1 MRLSRLLAILLLA
14 TLTLPLVAKDKDKY
28 LKPGPIRLD
37 KDGEKWAEKTLKKM
51 TLEEKVGQLFMVWA
65 RVQFDNVDSAEYKRM
80 YDAINKYHVGGFGV
94 TVPVESGLLVKG
106 DPYEAAML
114 TNNLQ
119 RAAKVPLIMAADF
132 ERGLTMRLNGPTMFP
147 YAMAFGAAGKPEYA
161 EAFGRIT
168 GLEARAIGIHW
179 NWFPDADVNSNP
191 VNPVINTRSFS
202 GDPQQVGDLA
212 AAYIKGSHESGMLT
226 TVKHFPGHGDTATDT
241 HLGFAMVNGD
251 RQRLDS
257 VELPPF
263 QKAINAGVDSVMIAH
278 VTVPTLDPDP
288 NHVASVSPKIVT
300 DLLKDKMGFKGLV
313 VTDALDMNGLMRLFS
328 QNGAVN
334 PSGAAAVAAIQAGND
349 MILIP
354 HDLIGAIDGI
364 VKAVRAG
371 QLSQKQIDASALK
384 ILKFKASIGLNKAR
398 LVDPE
403 AVGELV
409 AQPQNVAEGQ
419 KVADAAITLVRDSGK
434 VLPLEYRRPGTIGG
448 ASPYTDVEKITDRT
462 VVVIFSDDLRNDMGR
477 AFARDMRIRIHDAR
491 IMFIDSD
498 TAKAMTDPVMASVKQ
513 AEKVIVPVYS
523 FPVAGR
529 VIQGPNGPTNSVA
542 LPEASATLLHQI
554 LATAGDKTVVLA
566 MGNPYV
572 ASDFPEVQ
580 TYLCTFS
587 IAQVSELSAVKALF
601 GEIPIGGHLP
611 VQIPA
616 IAERGDGISRP
627 QILKG
632 GQNPNV
638 PGK

>member
-1 MRLSRLLAILLLA
+1 MRSYRFLAVILLLSLA
-14 TLTLPLVAKDKDKY
+14 VPLLAKDKDKY
-28 LKPGPIRLD
+28 LKPQPIKLD
-37 KDGEKWAEKTLKKM
+37 KGGEKWAEKTLKHM
-51 TLEEKVGQLFMVWA
+51 TLEEKVGQMFMVWA
-65 RVQFDNVDSAEYKRM
+65 RVEFSNVDSHQYKLLD
-80 YDAINKYHVGGFGV
+80 DAITKYHVGGFGV

-106 DPYEAAML
+106 DPYDAAML

-119 RAAKVPLIMAADF
+119 REAKIPLLMAADF
-132 ERGLTMRLNGPTMFP
+132 ERGLTMRLNGATMFP

-161 EAFGRIT
+161 EEFGRIT

-202 GDPQQVGDLA
+202 GDPTQVGDMA
-212 AAYIKGSHESGMLT
+212 AAYIKGAHESGMLT
-226 TVKHFPGHGDTATDT
+226 TAKHFPGHGDTATDT
-241 HLGFAMVNGD
+241 HIGFAVVNGNL
-251 RQRLDS
+251 QRLES

-278 VTVPTLDPDP
+278 VTVPALDPDP
-288 NHVASVSPKIVT
+288 DHVASTSPKIVT

-313 VTDALDMNGLMRLFS
+313 VTDALDMNGLMRLYS
-328 QNGAVN
+328 QTPGVN
-334 PSGAAAVAAIQAGND
+334 PSGAAAVAAVKAGND

-354 HDLIGAIDGI
+354 HDMAGAIDG
-364 VKAVRAG
+364 VEKAVRSG
-371 QLSQKQIDASALK
+371 EIPEKQIDASVLK
-384 ILKFKASIGLNKAR
+384 ILEIKASIGLNKAR

-403 AVGELV
+403 AVGRLV
-409 AQPQNVAEGQ
+409 AEPQNVATGQ
-419 KVADAAITLVRDSGK
+419 QIADAAVTLVRDNGK
-434 VLPLEYRRPGTIGG
+434 VLPLEYRRRGTNPG
-448 ASPYTDVEKITDRT
+448 ASAYTEVEKIGDRT
-462 VVVIFSDDLRNDMGR
+462 VVVVFTDDLRSDLGW
-477 AFARDMRIRIHDAR
+477 AFERDFRAR
-491 IMFIDSD
+491 INDANVIFVDPAV
-498 TAKAMTDPVMASVKQ
+498 AKAYTDQVMAAVGQ

-529 VIQGPNGPTNSVA
+529 VIQTPNGPTNSVA
-542 LPEASATLLHQI
+542 LPEASANLLHQI
-554 LATAGDKTVVLA
+554 LAAAGAKTVVLA

-611 VQIPA
+611 VSIPE
-616 IAERGDGISRP
+616 IAERGAGISRP

-632 GQNPNV
+632 VFNPNV

>member
-1 MRLSRLLAILLLA
+1 MRFSRFLALFLLVASV
-14 TLTLPLVAKDKDKY
+14 LPLVAKDKDKY
-28 LKPGPIRLD
+28 LKPQPIKLD
-37 KDGEKWAEKTLKKM
+37 KDGQKWAEKTLKNM
-51 TLEEKVGQLFMVWA
+51 TLEEKVGQMFMVWA
-65 RVQFDNVDSAEYKRM
+65 RVEFHNIDSAEYKRLT
-80 YDAINKYHVGGFGV
+80 DAITKYHIGGFGV
-94 TVPVESGLLVKG
+94 TVPVESGLLIKG

-119 RAAKVPLIMAADF
+119 RAAKIPLLMAADF
-132 ERGLTMRLNGPTMFP
+132 ERGLTMRLSGPTMFP

-161 EAFGRIT
+161 EEFGRIT
-168 GLEARAIGIHW
+168 GLEARSIGIHW

-212 AAYIKGSHESGMLT
+212 AAYIKGAHESGMMT
-226 TVKHFPGHGDTATDT
+226 TAKHFPGHGDTATDT
-241 HLGFAMVNGD
+241 HIGFAMVNGD
-251 RQRLDS
+251 QQRLDS

-263 QKAINAGVDSVMIAH
+263 QKAIDAGVDSVMIAH
-278 VTVPTLDPDP
+278 VTVPALDPDQS
-288 NHVASVSPKIVT
+288 HVASTSPKIVT

-313 VTDALDMNGLMRLFS
+313 VTDALDMNGLMRLYS
-328 QNGAVN
+328 QTPGVN
-334 PSGAAAVAAIQAGND
+334 PSGAAAVAAVKAGND
-349 MILIP
+349 MLIIP
-354 HDLIGAIDGI
+354 HDLVGGIDGL
-364 VKAVRAG
+364 VKAVNSG
-371 QLSQKQIDASALK
+371 EIPQKQIDASVLK
-384 ILKFKASIGLNKAR
+384 ILQAKASIGLNKAR

-409 AQPQNVAEGQ
+409 AQPQNVAKGQ
-419 KVADAAITLVRDSGK
+419 QIADAAVTLVRDSGT
-434 VLPLEYRRPGTIGG
+434 VLPLEYRRTGTIGL
-448 ASPYTDVEKITDRT
+448 ASPYTEVPKITNRT
-462 VVVIFSDDLRNDMGR
+462 VVVIFTDDLRSDMGWTFVR
-477 AFARDMRIRIHDAR
+477 NFKARVNDANV
-491 IMFIDSD
+491 MFVEAS
-498 TAKAMTDPVMASVKQ
+498 TAKAMTDQVMTAVQQ
-513 AEKVIVPVYS
+513 AEKIVVPVYS

-542 LPEASATLLHQI
+542 LPEPSANLLHQV
-554 LATAGDKTVVLA
+554 LAVAGQKTAVLA

-587 IAQVSELSAVKALF
+587 FAQVSELSAVKALF

-611 VQIPA
+611 VNIPE
-616 IAERGDGISRP
+616 IAQRGDGISRP

-632 GQNPNV
+632 GINPNV

>member
-1 MRLSRLLAILLLA
+1 MRPFRFLALFLLFASV
-14 TLTLPLVAKDKDKY
+14 LPLVAKDKDKY
-28 LKPGPIRLD
+28 LKPQPIKLD

-51 TLEEKVGQLFMVWA
+51 TLEEKVGQMFMVWA
-65 RVQFDNVDSAEYKRM
+65 RVEFHNIDSADYKKLT
-80 YDAINKYHVGGFGV
+80 DAITKYHVGGFGV
-94 TVPVESGLLVKG
+94 TVPVESGLLIKG

-119 RAAKVPLIMAADF
+119 RAAKVPLFMAADF

-161 EAFGRIT
+161 EEFGRIT

-212 AAYIKGSHESGMLT
+212 AAYIKGAHESGMLT
-226 TVKHFPGHGDTATDT
+226 TAKHFPSHDNTTTDT
-241 HLGFAMVNGD
+241 HIGFAMVNGD
-251 RQRLDS
+251 QQRLDS

-263 QKAINAGVDSVMIAH
+263 QKAIDAGVDSVMIAH
-278 VTVPTLDPDP
+278 VTVPTLDPDQS
-288 NHVASVSPKIVT
+288 HVASTSPKIVT
-300 DLLKDKMGFKGLV
+300 DLLKNKMGFKGLV
-313 VTDALDMNGLMRLFS
+313 VTDALDMNGLMRLYS
-328 QNGAVN
+328 QTPGVN
-334 PSGAAAVAAIQAGND
+334 PSGAAAVAALKAGND
-349 MILIP
+349 MLIIP
-354 HDLIGAIDGI
+354 HDLVGGIDGV
-364 VKAVRAG
+364 VKAVKAG
-371 QLSQKQIDASALK
+371 EVPEKQIDAAVLK
-384 ILKFKASIGLNKAR
+384 ILKAKASIGLNKAR

-403 AVGELV
+403 AVGGLV
-409 AQPQNVAEGQ
+409 AQPQNVAKGQ
-419 KVADAAITLVRDSGK
+419 QIADAAVTLVRDNGT
-434 VLPLEYRRPGTIGG
+434 VLPLEYRRAGTIGG
-448 ASPYTDVEKITDRT
+448 ASPYTEVAKTTDRT
-462 VVVIFSDDLRNDMGR
+462 VVVIFTDDLRSDMGW
-477 AFARDMRIRIHDAR
+477 ALARNIKIRVNDAN
-491 IMFIDSD
+491 IMFVESA
-498 TAKAMTDPVMASVKQ
+498 TAKAMTDQVMTAVQQ
-513 AEKVIVPVYS
+513 AEKVVVPVYS

-542 LPEASATLLHQI
+542 LPEASANLLHQI
-554 LATAGDKTVVLA
+554 LAAAGQKTAVLA

-587 IAQVSELSAVKALF
+587 FAPVSESSAVKALF

-611 VQIPA
+611 VNIPE
-616 IAERGDGISRP
+616 IAQRGDGISRP

-632 GQNPNV
+632 VFNPNV

>member
-1 MRLSRLLAILLLA
+1 MRFSRFFALFLLVACV
-14 TLTLPLVAKDKDKY
+14 LPVAAKDKDKY
-28 LKPGPIRLD
+28 LKPQPIKLD

-51 TLEEKVGQLFMVWA
+51 TLEEKVGQMFMVWA
-65 RVQFDNVDSAEYKRM
+65 RVEFHNIDGADYKKLT
-80 YDAINKYHVGGFGV
+80 DDITKYHVGGFGV
-94 TVPVESGLLVKG
+94 TVPVEAGLLIKG

-119 RAAKVPLIMAADF
+119 RAAKIPLLMAADF

-147 YAMAFGAAGKPEYA
+147 YAMAFGAAGNAEYA
-161 EAFGRIT
+161 EEFGRIT

-202 GDPQQVGDLA
+202 GDPQQVGELA
-212 AAYIKGSHESGMLT
+212 AAYIKWAHEAGMMT
-226 TVKHFPGHGDTATDT
+226 TAKHFPGHGDTATDT
-241 HLGFAMVNGD
+241 HIGFAMVNGNQ
-251 RQRLDS
+251 QRLDS

-263 QKAINAGVDSVMIAH
+263 QKAIDAGVDSVMIAH
-278 VTVPTLDPDP
+278 VTVPALDPDP
-288 NHVASVSPKIVT
+288 NHVASTSPKIVT
-300 DLLKDKMGFKGLV
+300 DLLKNKMGFRGLV
-313 VTDALDMNGLMRLFS
+313 VTDALDMNGLMRLYS
-328 QNGAVN
+328 QTPGVN
-334 PSGAAAVAAIQAGND
+334 PSGAAAVAAVKAGND

-354 HDLIGAIDGI
+354 HDLLGGIDGV
-364 VKAVRAG
+364 VKAVRSG
-371 QLSQKQIDASALK
+371 EISQKQIDASVLK
-384 ILKFKASIGLNKAR
+384 ILEAKASIGLNKAR

-409 AQPQNVAEGQ
+409 AQPQNVAKGQ
-419 KVADAAITLVRDSGK
+419 QVADAAVTLVRDGGT
-434 VLPLEYRRPGTIGG
+434 VLPFEYRRGGTIGG
-448 ASPYTDVEKITDRT
+448 ASPYTEVTKITNQT
-462 VVVIFSDDLRNDMGR
+462 VVVVFTDDLRSDMGWS
-477 AFARDMRIRIHDAR
+477 FARNFRMRENDANV
-491 IMFIDSD
+491 IFVESS
-498 TAKAMTDPVMASVKQ
+498 TAVAMTQQVMSAVQQ
-513 AEKVIVPVYS
+513 AEKVVVPVYS

-542 LPEASATLLHQI
+542 LPEPSANLLHQI
-554 LATAGDKTVVLA
+554 LAAAGQKTVVLA

-587 IAQVSELSAVKALF
+587 FAPVSELSAIKALF
-601 GEIPIGGHLP
+601 GEIPISGHLP
-611 VQIPA
+611 VNIPE
-616 IAERGDGISRP
+616 IAQRGDGISRP

-632 GQNPNV
+632 GFNPNV